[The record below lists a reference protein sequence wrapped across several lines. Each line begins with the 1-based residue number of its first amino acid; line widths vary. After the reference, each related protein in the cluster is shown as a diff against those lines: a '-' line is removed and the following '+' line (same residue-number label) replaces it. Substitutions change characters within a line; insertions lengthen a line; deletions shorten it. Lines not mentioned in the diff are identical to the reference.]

1 MWLIGA
7 IVVADINAL
16 YSGMCTRPANMSRVW
31 HAKSRAPRPCRVPA
45 SQLYWKRAAC
55 VRQPWC
61 GSRGGA
67 RSSLRWVW
75 QVLAVAPHDCGSSCV
90 AP

>member
-31 HAKSRAPRPCRVPA
+31 HAKSRAPRLCRAPA

-55 VRQPWC
+55 VRRPWC
-61 GSRGGA
+61 GAFLFAVGVAGLGGGA
-67 RSSLRWVW
+67 ARLWF
-75 QVLAVAPHDCGSSCV
+75 
-90 AP
+90 

>member
-31 HAKSRAPRPCRVPA
+31 HAKSRAPRLCRVPA
-45 SQLYWKRAAC
+45 SQLFWKRAA
-55 VRQPWC
+55 
-61 GSRGGA
+61 
-67 RSSLRWVW
+67 
-75 QVLAVAPHDCGSSCV
+75 
-90 AP
+90 